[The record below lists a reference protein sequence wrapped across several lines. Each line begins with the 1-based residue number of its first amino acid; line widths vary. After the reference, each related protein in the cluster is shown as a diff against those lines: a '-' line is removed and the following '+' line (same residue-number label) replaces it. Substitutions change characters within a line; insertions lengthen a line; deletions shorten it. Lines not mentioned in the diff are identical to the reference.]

1 MNKLIHR
8 LCVIFT
14 LLLISACATSQPA
27 SPEPTDFQQLRISNV
42 GDTNIQ
48 DLTIVV
54 PGTTTAVLTRI
65 NFGNI
70 DSGQTTE
77 YQMVPGGVY
86 RFSAYEYTLDG
97 ETVFQAVMDWVGEE
111 PLPGTQFTYQIALDE
126 MKVKGDQIHL
136 VNVLTDS

>member
-77 YQMVPGGVY
+77 YQTVPGGVY
-86 RFSAYEYTLDG
+86 RFSAYEYTVDG